1 MKISH
6 RIIYLILS
14 SCLSVLLVG
23 GFSLYKMSYM
33 NDKVHETSEFTLKS
47 IQLLQDAEAAY
58 LRARSPVLSLLL
70 EQGLRTRMT
79 YSVKVG
85 NLHKI

>member
-47 IQLLQDAEAAY
+47 IQLLEDAEAA
-58 LRARSPVLSLLL
+58 
-70 EQGLRTRMT
+70 
-79 YSVKVG
+79 
-85 NLHKI
+85 